1 MSTFAPLLLAL
12 AAVLPAADFT
22 EVPAVECRPRGG
34 LPNFLAKAATEGAEL
49 KVAYLGGSITAQNGW
64 RVKTLAHFRKE
75 HPRAKFTEINAAIGG
90 TGSDLGV
97 FRLQQ
102 DVLSKQPDL
111 VFVEF
116 AVNDGGA
123 DPARIIRCIEGIVR
137 QIRRAD
143 PRTDVCFVYTVTEAL
158 VPALLDGKF
167 QRSAGAMEKV
177 ADHYGVPT
185 VHMGLEVA
193 RLAKAGRLLWK
204 SPLPRTEAERAALG
218 DKFVFAP
225 DGVHPHE
232 STGHELYLQA
242 VVRSLPLIAKASAS
256 AASHALPAPLAP
268 DNFER
273 ARLEPVG
280 RARLSEGVTLADMK
294 ADPFA
299 KRWAVRLP
307 QMAPLTR
314 PGQSFTFRFRG
325 THAAVYDVVG
335 PAGGKVKVTLDGGA
349 PRVVARFDSYCTYPR
364 LSVFT
369 VGTDLEDREH
379 VVSVE
384 LTDERVDK
392 AAVLAQR
399 AQKIDDPR
407 RFADHHAFPGAL
419 LLVGELLP

>member
-1 MSTFAPLLLAL
+1 MTAAPT
-12 AAVLPAADFT
+12 P
-22 EVPAVECRPRGG
+22 
-34 LPNFLAKAATEGAEL
+34 
-49 KVAYLGGSITAQNGW
+49 
-64 RVKTLAHFRKE
+64 
-75 HPRAKFTEINAAIGG
+75 
-90 TGSDLGV
+90 
-97 FRLQQ
+97 
-102 DVLSKQPDL
+102 
-111 VFVEF
+111 
-116 AVNDGGA
+116 
-123 DPARIIRCIEGIVR
+123 RIIRCMEGIVR

-379 VVSVE
+379 VVTVE